1 VLLAVPGVAGAGM
14 KICVCRDVSDRD
26 LRAAVRCGRTIDEV
40 VAATGAGSDCGA
52 CEEALSRLAE
62 AARAEGVV
70 ALCAAQKRAA

>member
-1 VLLAVPGVAGAGM
+1 M
-14 KICVCRDVSDRD
+14 KICVCRDVSDGD
-26 LRAAVRCGRTIDEV
+26 LRRAVRCGRTVEEV

-70 ALCAAQKRAA
+70 LQPPAQRRAA

>member
-1 VLLAVPGVAGAGM
+1 M
-14 KICVCRDVSDRD
+14 KICVCRDVSDGD
-26 LRAAVRCGRTIDEV
+26 LRAAVRCGRTVEEV

-70 ALCAAQKRAA
+70 LQRPAQRRAA